1 MGRWGSS
8 LSHLSDIFQGHL
20 QPQERLWDK
29 EGLFSNKDT
38 WRKLPTLTPSQVVK
52 KHITIL
58 KALTSPVAKNAC
70 LYGFNHVFPS
80 LTFQGEPE
88 LFSLEYIQG
97 HARGKEILVRFSEA
111 PKDLI

>member
-8 LSHLSDIFQGHL
+8 LSHLTDIFQGHL
-20 QPQERLWDK
+20 QLREMLWDK

-80 LTFQGEPE
+80 LTFQGEPD
-88 LFSLEYIQG
+88 FSLWNTFKDMLG
-97 HARGKEILVRFSEA
+97 VKKSLLDFLKP
-111 PKDLI
+111 PKT